1 MIWLCLHKATS
12 MVSYCKLTI
21 LMTTF
26 EQNNVRGIL
35 MNNKQ
40 ISLKLSTITLC
51 VLLASCGGGGSDG
64 YYNNGNSTNGSTSGG
79 TSTSAVNIG
88 TISLFDVN
96 NKATTAVTI
105 AGATASVKVTDSS
118 GKGISGALVKF
129 TGGGVEFGTSNGA
142 VLTNAEG
149 IASIAIKPANITDTG
164 SYQLSATAEYDG
176 KTATSNPYYF
186 TLQAANILFVN
197 LSATNAVLES
207 GASTNINLKTQ
218 DASTGENQNNVTV
231 NFSTSC
237 GTFDNSSVVSSNQG
251 DVTSTYK
258 AIDANGKLCEGTQT
272 ITVSGSNGAISK
284 TISVNI
290 AAIEANSL
298 VYTSDPVNL
307 GIQSSG
313 SASSGQIEFTV
324 YANGV
329 PASNK
334 DVNIELVRG
343 PEGLSFV
350 TFGNKTAKT
359 LKSDS
364 SGKIVVNLY
373 PGNKPG
379 PVEIKGTLASNPN
392 VYALSKNVAIST
404 GRVTQNGLSISVS
417 KNSLQNDTDG
427 DTAIVTARM
436 VDRVGNPVPDGTV
449 ISFLAEGG
457 SITPNCASKA
467 GACSVTL
474 ATQNPRPVDNR
485 VTVLA
490 YVEGDKSFIDV
501 DGDNVY
507 NAAVDKLED
516 KFGNSTNIGNFFRD
530 DNEDNTYNANLG
542 EFIYKRGATGTCG
555 ASSMTQPNVA
565 GTCDTNLDAVIRQQL
580 IFAFASDTP
589 TFYGL
594 SGVNTIMTDITSN
607 IFTFQVYGN
616 SAKTVPM
623 PSGTTVAVTVKDN
636 TDNNLD
642 CEADILSGE
651 VKVPSTV
658 AMLTPSTFPLDS
670 NEGVKYEARLQK
682 CVVGDDVKITIT
694 TPNKI
699 TTRTITLN

>member
-1 MIWLCLHKATS
+1 
-12 MVSYCKLTI
+12 
-21 LMTTF
+21 
-26 EQNNVRGIL
+26 

-40 ISLKLSTITLC
+40 IGLKLSTIALC
-51 VLLASCGGGGSDG
+51 VLLASCGGGGSGG
-64 YYNNGNSTNGSTSGG
+64 YFENNNSGG
-79 TSTSAVNIG
+79 VSTGGGSSTSAVNIG

-149 IASIAIKPANITDTG
+149 VASIAIKPTNITDTG

-176 KTATSNPYYF
+176 KTATSKPYYF
-186 TLQAANILFVN
+186 TLQAANILFANLAAVN
-197 LSATNAVLES
+197 PTLES

-231 NFSTSC
+231 NFTTSC

-290 AAIEANSL
+290 ASIEANSL
-298 VYTSDPVNL
+298 VYTSDAVNL

-364 SGKIVVNLY
+364 TGKIVVNLY

-379 PVEIKGTLASNPN
+379 PVEIKATLASNSN

-417 KNSLQNDTDG
+417 KNSLQNDKDG

-457 SITPNCASKA
+457 SITPNCASTE

-516 KFGNSTNIGNFFRD
+516 KLGNSTNIGDFFRD

-542 EFIYKRGATGTCG
+542 EFIYKRGAKGTCG
-555 ASSMTQPNVA
+555 ASLMTEPNIA

-589 TFYGL
+589 TFYGV

-642 CEADILSGE
+642 CEADILSGD
-651 VKVPSTV
+651 VKVPSVV
-658 AMLTPSTFPLDS
+658 AMLTPSTFTLDS
-670 NEGVKYEARLQK
+670 NEGVKYTARLQK
-682 CVVGDDVKITIT
+682 CVVGDDVKITINA
-694 TPNKI
+694 PNKI
-699 TTRTITLN
+699 TTRIITLN

>member
-1 MIWLCLHKATS
+1 

-21 LMTTF
+21 LTTTF

-40 ISLKLSTITLC
+40 IGLKLSTITLC

-64 YYNNGNSTNGSTSGG
+64 YFGNNNSGGSSTGGG

-88 TISLFDVN
+88 TISLYDVN
-96 NKATTAVTI
+96 NKATAAVTI

-149 IASIAIKPANITDTG
+149 VASIAIKPANITDTG

-186 TLQAANILFVN
+186 TLQAANILFAN

-231 NFSTSC
+231 NFTTSC

-290 AAIEANSL
+290 ASIEANSL
-298 VYTSDPVNL
+298 VYTSDAVNL

-364 SGKIVVNLY
+364 TGKIVVNLY

-379 PVEIKGTLASNPN
+379 PVEIKATLASNSN

-417 KNSLQNDTDG
+417 KNSLQNDKDG
-427 DTAIVTARM
+427 DTATVTARM

-457 SITPNCASKA
+457 SITPNCASTA
-467 GACSVTL
+467 GSCSVTL

-507 NAAVDKLED
+507 NAAIDKLED
-516 KFGNSTNIGNFFRD
+516 KYGNSTNIGDFFRD

-542 EFIYKRGATGTCG
+542 EFIYKRGATGICG
-555 ASSMTQPNVA
+555 ASTMTQPNVT
-565 GTCDTNLDAVIRQQL
+565 GTCDTNLDAVIRQQIL
-580 IFAFASDTP
+580 FAFASDTP
-589 TFYGL
+589 TFYGV

-607 IFTFQVYGN
+607 TFTFQVYGN

-636 TDNNLD
+636 TDNNLV
-642 CEADILSGE
+642 CEADILSGD
-651 VKVPSTV
+651 VTVPSVV
-658 AMLTPSTFPLDS
+658 AMLTPSTFGLDS
-670 NEGVKYEARLQK
+670 NEGVKYTARLQK
-682 CVVGDDVKITIT
+682 CVVGDDVKITINA
-694 TPNKI
+694 PNKI
-699 TTRTITLN
+699 TTRIITLN